1 MAIKGIL
8 FDKDGTLLD
17 YYATW
22 MPANREAAL
31 TIAEGDENIG
41 QRLLLA
47 GGYDPRED
55 RIRTGSALA
64 AGSNWEI
71 AQCWS
76 LALNGHRYHKPVEA
90 ILKVIDEIFERN
102 GRDSASPVTDLVP
115 FLASLKREGFVL
127 GVATNDSKKGA
138 IRSLGRFGVIEMF
151 DFLAGYDS
159 GYGAKPGP
167 GLVQGF
173 CRSTGLDATDVMVV
187 GDNLHDIE
195 MGRAANAGVV
205 VGVLTGTSLR
215 EELED
220 HADHVLESIVGLES
234 LLIGVQD

>member
-31 TIAEGDENIG
+31 TIAEGDTTLG

-76 LALNGHRYHKPVEA
+76 LALHGHRYNKPVEA
-90 ILKVIDEIFERN
+90 ILKVIDEVFERN
-102 GRDSASPVTDLVP
+102 GRESAAPVTDLVP
-115 FLASLKREGFVL
+115 FLANLKRLGLIL

-138 IRSLGRFGVIEMF
+138 ERSLGRFGVIGMF

-159 GYGAKPGP
+159 GYGSKPGP
-167 GLVQGF
+167 GPVQGF
-173 CRSTGLDATDVMVV
+173 CRATGLEASDVMVV

-195 MGRAANAGVV
+195 MGRAAKVASV

-215 EELED
+215 EELQD
-220 HADHVLESIVGLES
+220 HADHVLESIVELES
-234 LLIGVQD
+234 LLDAMTA

>member
-1 MAIKGIL
+1 MAVKGIL

-31 TIAEGDENIG
+31 TVAEGDETLG
-41 QRLLLA
+41 QRLMLA
-47 GGYDPRED
+47 GGYDPHTD

-76 LALNGHRYHKPVEA
+76 LALNGHRFHKPVEA
-90 ILKVIDEIFERN
+90 ILRVVDEVFERN
-102 GRDSASPVTDLVP
+102 GRDAASPVTDLVP
-115 FLASLKREGFVL
+115 FLANLRRRELTL

-138 IRSLGRFGVIEMF
+138 QRSLGRFGVIGMF

-173 CRSTGLDATDVMVV
+173 CSSTGLDAADVMVV

-195 MGRAANAGVV
+195 MGRAANVGTV

-215 EELED
+215 EELEG
-220 HADHVLESIVGLES
+220 HADHVLESIVDLES
-234 LLIGVQD
+234 LLTGVPG